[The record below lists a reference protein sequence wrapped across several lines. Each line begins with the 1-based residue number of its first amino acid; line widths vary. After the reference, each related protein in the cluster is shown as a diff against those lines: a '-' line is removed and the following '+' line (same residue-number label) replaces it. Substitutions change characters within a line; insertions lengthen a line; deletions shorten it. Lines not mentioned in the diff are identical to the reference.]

1 MVLSKR
7 GIKAKRLGGGRLLG
21 IGGIG
26 LGVVRSGG
34 SGGGGTAMLCGL
46 SSGGSTGLRCCF
58 GGDANKMEFG

>member
-21 IGGIG
+21 IVGIG
-26 LGVVRSGG
+26 LGVVRGG
-34 SGGGGTAMLCGL
+34 GRGGGGTAMLCGR
-46 SSGGSTGLRCCF
+46 SSGAPTGFRGCF